1 MKQRHL
7 RCPSTLR
14 QSASC
19 TSEFELSSPQSKPSE
34 AIKERSLR
42 RESSASSSRGP
53 CRLVFGL
60 FDQGRDTS
68 SGDPS
73 LCYPRTIRPPVQVSC
88 HERLNGPSAKL
99 MRALTASGCCSLMSG
114 QPRAHV

>member
-19 TSEFELSSPQSKPSE
+19 TSEFELSIPQSKPSE
-34 AIKERSLR
+34 AIKERFLR
-42 RESSASSSRGP
+42 RESFASSSRGP
-53 CRLVFGL
+53 CGLVFGP
-60 FDQGRDTS
+60 FDQGRDTF

-73 LCYPRTIRPPVQVSC
+73 PCDPRTNLHPFQVSR
-88 HERLNGPSAKL
+88 HDRLNAPSTSRK
-99 MRALTASGCCSLMSG
+99 RWLTACACST
-114 QPRAHV
+114 